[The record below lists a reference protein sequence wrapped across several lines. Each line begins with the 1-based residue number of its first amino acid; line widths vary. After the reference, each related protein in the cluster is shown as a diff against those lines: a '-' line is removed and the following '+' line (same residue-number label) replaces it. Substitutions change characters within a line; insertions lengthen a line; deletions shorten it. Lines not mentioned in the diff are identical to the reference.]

1 LRTFAV
7 AVIVMVTGAGPQLNV
22 MMPPAATA
30 FTTAAEVQLAGVPLP
45 TLRVGWL
52 VSTAR
57 AADGT
62 VACPF
67 GLPGLGSSLGGV
79 DVRDGDGFD
88 DADADA
94 DGEGAADAPTEGS
107 VATRRSESAD
117 EGAEHAPSSTTAAM
131 RGINRDRTG
140 GWYDSRRFSK
150 YRAHL
155 YVIRLKLPPHCVSIC
170 R

>member
-1 LRTFAV
+1 MRRLPPPLSVTRPPPSSTTWLLALRTFAV

-30 FTTAAEVQLAGVPLP
+30 FTTAADVQLAGVPLP

-57 AADGT
+57 PADGT

-79 DVRDGDGFD
+79 DVRDGDGF
-88 DADADA
+88 ADADA
-94 DGEGAADAPTEGS
+94 DGEGAADASTEG
-107 VATRRSESAD
+107 
-117 EGAEHAPSSTTAAM
+117 
-131 RGINRDRTG
+131 
-140 GWYDSRRFSK
+140 
-150 YRAHL
+150 
-155 YVIRLKLPPHCVSIC
+155 
-170 R
+170 